1 MNTNPRD
8 YDAQELRQAAR
19 EKARDRDRD
28 IEELRRDLAAETE
41 ESRDV
46 EGIPKAQLKEL
57 ILLQGGTDPADLERP
72 YLEVVPEQ
80 YAARLTLFEWLQFAL
95 EQAGSRRTLDALDYY
110 VNIGWLS
117 ESAAEDLREH
127 VRVFQD
133 ASVEEG
139 TRRFETA
146 DHLVSLVYIARLA
159 SMT

>member
-1 MNTNPRD
+1 MTANPRE
-8 YDAQELRQAAR
+8 YDTQELRQAAR

-41 ESRDV
+41 DTD
-46 EGIPKAQLKEL
+46 GIPEAQLKEL
-57 ILLQGGTDPADLERP
+57 ILLQGGSDPADLERP
-72 YLEVVPEQ
+72 YLETVPDQ

-95 EQAGSRRTLDALDYY
+95 ERVGSRRTLDALEYY
-110 VNIGWLS
+110 VDIGWLS
-117 ESAAEDLREH
+117 ESAAEELREH

-133 ASVEEG
+133 AAVEEG
-139 TRRFETA
+139 RRTFETT